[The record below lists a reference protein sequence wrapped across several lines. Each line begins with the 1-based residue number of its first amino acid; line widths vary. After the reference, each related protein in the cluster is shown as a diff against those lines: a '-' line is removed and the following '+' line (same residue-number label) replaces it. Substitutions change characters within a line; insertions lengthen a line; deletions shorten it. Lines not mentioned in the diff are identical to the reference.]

1 MSGLP
6 TFSSLELAE
15 RCQWWL
21 SDDAQAQ
28 LDRLPPMDSGGVGF
42 GLAWHELADRHI
54 KHGGTLLISQIDE
67 VAAEQQLNAT
77 DTDRLAALY
86 ETHRAELDRLVELG
100 ASSELAVAL
109 NLENGGARVL
119 TPKHHRDYSDVKPG
133 EIPGTLDLAWREV
146 VDGVQIAVV
155 RDWKT
160 GHPMYTTPAAYNLQL
175 FAQALA
181 IFNLW
186 GVGRVRVELAFVDD
200 DAIHVDSHTLDAV
213 DLEAIEAQLADLMTA
228 DTAEPRPGTWCHAKH
243 CKARTICPATVELA
257 EQVGTELDVREPD
270 AVVDPVPGPFQV
282 EILNGGHAEW
292 LRERCKLVLALVDHV
307 KTSLKAYADDHGGI
321 AAGDG
326 KHWVRSTI
334 TKDVIALDLAAV
346 RKFGVT
352 DEELDTLAPRST
364 SKARITK
371 ALGKDRGAELVEF
384 LRDNGHIKP
393 VSHDRY
399 DVRKKKEKETK

>member
-15 RCQWWL
+15 HCQWWL

-28 LDRLPPMDSGGVGF
+28 LEKLTPMGGGGVGF
-42 GLAWHELADRHI
+42 GLAWHELADRHV
-54 KHGGTLLISQIDE
+54 KHGGTS
-67 VAAEQQLNAT
+67 VADVVAIVAEQQLNAT
-77 DTDRLAALY
+77 DADRLAAMR
-86 ETHRAELDRLVELG
+86 ETHREELDRIVALG

-109 NLENGGARVL
+109 DIENGGARVL

-181 IFNLW
+181 IFNMW
-186 GVGRVRVELAFVDD
+186 AVARVRIELAFVDD
-200 DAIHVDSHTLDAV
+200 DAIHIDSHTLDAV
-213 DLEAIEAQLADLMTA
+213 DLEAIEAQFCDLMTA
-228 DTAEPRPGTWCHAKH
+228 DQAEPRPGTWCHAKH

-270 AVVDPVPGPFQV
+270 AIVDPVPGPFQV

-307 KTSLKAYADDHGGI
+307 KESLKSYADEHGGVG
-321 AAGDG
+321 AGDG
-326 KHWVRSTI
+326 KHWIRSTI
-334 TKDVIALDLAAV
+334 TKDVITLDVDAV
-346 RKFGVT
+346 LKFGVT
-352 DEELDTLAPRST
+352 ADELDTLAPRST
-364 SKARITK
+364 SKARIVK
-371 ALGKDRGAELVEF
+371 AIGKERGAELVEF

-393 VSHDRY
+393 VTHDRY